1 MLTFNFSNIYLS
13 RGDKILD
20 VGCGEGRHIFGAMDA
35 QSGLNLFGVDMDIP
49 SLEKSNEGLDFFR
62 EMDFNLVKFLQGSI
76 YNLPFQDN
84 ELDIVIC
91 SEVLEHLE
99 DYNKAIQ

>member
-1 MLTFNFSNIYLS
+1 
-13 RGDKILD
+13 
-20 VGCGEGRHIFGAMDA
+20 MDA

-84 ELDIVIC
+84 ELDVVIC
-91 SEVLEHLE
+91 SEVLEHLRTTIKQFKKFIE
-99 DYNKAIQ
+99 Y